1 MLLGFLSPFTLSKVT
16 DRKRHH
22 SHWVGLATS
31 VNIIKIIPHREA
43 KSPFSQV
50 NLHLPTWQHYSIYP
64 LNTRVAC
71 CTILWYSHLIIIG
84 TGRNVFFF
92 FILSA
97 FIHLIHY
104 GQNMVERMIH
114 SEQCLGE
121 LWERLHVKKKRQ
133 RAFDLRCIS
142 FSGLLLDVILCLLL

>member
-22 SHWVGLATS
+22 SHW

-64 LNTRVAC
+64 SNTRVAC
-71 CTILWYSHLIIIG
+71 CTILCYSHLIIIG
-84 TGRNVFFF
+84 TGRNVFF

-104 GQNMVERMIH
+104 GQNMVQRMMH

-121 LWERLHVKKKRQ
+121 LWERLHVKKKKTE
-133 RAFDLRCIS
+133 
-142 FSGLLLDVILCLLL
+142 GLWPQVHFILWIVVGCDSVSPVINI

>member
-1 MLLGFLSPFTLSKVT
+1 MLLVFFSPFTLSKVT

-22 SHWVGLATS
+22 SHW

-64 LNTRVAC
+64 SNTRVAC

-92 FILSA
+92 YSFCIYTSDSLWPEHGSKNDA
-97 FIHLIHY
+97 FWTMSW
-104 GQNMVERMIH
+104 GTVREA
-114 SEQCLGE
+114 SC
-121 LWERLHVKKKRQ
+121 KKKRQ

-142 FSGLLLDVILCLLL
+142 FSGLFLDVILCLLL